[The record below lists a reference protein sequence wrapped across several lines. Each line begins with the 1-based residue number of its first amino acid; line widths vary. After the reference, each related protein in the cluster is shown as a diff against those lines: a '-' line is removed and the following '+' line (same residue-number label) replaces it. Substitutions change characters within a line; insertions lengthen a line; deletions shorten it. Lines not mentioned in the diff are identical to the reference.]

1 MALTWPPL
9 LLADPSP
16 CLRWLVLRD
25 IFHRAERAAD
35 AEMAEL
41 APLREADPLV
51 ADILALQ
58 DSDGSWRPGA
68 LAASRAGSSHVQMT
82 AFALTRLGY
91 LGFNRTHRAVARGA
105 KYLFAQQRPD
115 GSWPL
120 SKDAALTDGNSEL
133 PPKERYSM
141 IPLQTAFPLRG
152 LAACGYAT
160 DPRAERAYE
169 WLLAQRLPDGAWPT
183 GVAAGVYG
191 YVGGYRRLAHS
202 RWGCRSNTTGALICF
217 ALHPQRRT
225 SAEARRALD
234 LLLGRETREAHTL
247 GYEVARLVGA
257 EVPRGMFT
265 FFARFDLAL
274 ILDLCSRVGATR
286 DDPRVAD
293 VLKFVLSLRG
303 EYGLWEYAGYT
314 QRHRPQVSR
323 WLTFD
328 LMRSIS
334 RLDKN
339 VDWVAMEPRT
349 PFSPYPKRGKR
360 F

>member
-1 MALTWPPL
+1 MMTWPPL

-16 CLRWLVLRD
+16 CLRWLVLHD
-25 IFHRAERAAD
+25 IFNRKPTSLHDAD

-41 APLREADPLV
+41 VPLRETDPLV
-51 ADILALQ
+51 TDILALQ
-58 DSDGSWRPGA
+58 DSDGSWPPGT
-68 LAASRAGSSHVQMT
+68 LAAGRAGSGRIQTT
-82 AFALTRLGY
+82 AIALTRLGY
-91 LGFNRTHRAVARGA
+91 LGFDRTLRAVARGA
-105 KYLFAQQRPD
+105 KYLFAQQHPD

-120 SKDAALTDGNSEL
+120 SRDAALTDGSSEL
-133 PPKERYSM
+133 PPQERYSM

-183 GVAAGVYG
+183 GIAAGGVHG
-191 YVGGYRRLAHS
+191 YVAGYRRLAHS

-217 ALHPQRRT
+217 ALHPKRRT

-257 EVPRGMFT
+257 EAPRGMFT

-274 ILDLCSRVGATR
+274 ILDLCSRVGATK

-303 EYGLWEYAGYT
+303 EYGLWEY
-314 QRHRPQVSR
+314 HSRPQVSR
-323 WLTFD
+323 WLTYD

-334 RLDKN
+334 RLDEN
-339 VDWVAMEPRT
+339 MDWMGMEPRT
-349 PFSPYPKRGKR
+349 PFKPYPKREKR

>member
-1 MALTWPPL
+1 
-9 LLADPSP
+9 
-16 CLRWLVLRD
+16 
-25 IFHRAERAAD
+25 
-35 AEMAEL
+35 
-41 APLREADPLV
+41 
-51 ADILALQ
+51 
-58 DSDGSWRPGA
+58 
-68 LAASRAGSSHVQMT
+68 
-82 AFALTRLGY
+82 
-91 LGFNRTHRAVARGA
+91 
-105 KYLFAQQRPD
+105 
-115 GSWPL
+115 
-120 SKDAALTDGNSEL
+120 
-133 PPKERYSM
+133 M

-183 GVAAGVYG
+183 GLAAGGCYG

-217 ALHPQRRT
+217 ALHPERRT

-274 ILDLCSRVGATR
+274 ILDLCSRVGATQ

-293 VLKFVLSLRG
+293 LLAFVLSLQG
-303 EYGLWEYAGYT
+303 EYGLWT
-314 QRHRPQVSR
+314 VSQ
-323 WLTFD
+323 
-328 LMRSIS
+328 
-334 RLDKN
+334 
-339 VDWVAMEPRT
+339 
-349 PFSPYPKRGKR
+349 SPPGLSLAD

>member
-1 MALTWPPL
+1 MTAMAL
-9 LLADPSP
+9 A
-16 CLRWLVLRD
+16 
-25 IFHRAERAAD
+25 
-35 AEMAEL
+35 
-41 APLREADPLV
+41 
-51 ADILALQ
+51 
-58 DSDGSWRPGA
+58 
-68 LAASRAGSSHVQMT
+68 
-82 AFALTRLGY
+82 RLGY
-91 LGFNRTHRAVARGA
+91 LGFDQHHRAVKRGA
-105 KYLFAQQRPD
+105 QYLFAQQRPD

-120 SKDAALTDGNSEL
+120 NKDAALTDGASEL
-133 PPKERYSM
+133 PPQERYSM

-152 LAACGYAT
+152 LAACGYAA

-183 GVAAGVYG
+183 GLAAGGVHG
-191 YVGGYRRLAHS
+191 YVAGYRRLAHS

-247 GYEVARLVGA
+247 GCEVARLVGA
-257 EVPRGMFT
+257 EAPRGFLT

-274 ILDLCSRVGATR
+274 ILDLCSRVGATQ

-293 VLKFVLSLRG
+293 LLKFVMSLQS
-303 EYGLWEYAGYT
+303 EYGLWTYP
-314 QRHRPQVSR
+314 HCPQATR

-339 VDWVAMEPRT
+339 VDWIAAEPKT
-349 PFSPYPKRGKR
+349 PFRPYPKRDRR

>member
-1 MALTWPPL
+1 MTWPPL

-25 IFHRAERAAD
+25 IFHREPAD

-41 APLREADPLV
+41 DPLRKTDPLV

-58 DSDGSWRPGA
+58 DSDGSWRPGT
-68 LAASRAGSSHVQMT
+68 LATGRAGSSRIQMT
-82 AFALTRLGY
+82 AIALARLGY
-91 LGFNRTHRAVARGA
+91 LGFDRTCRAVARGA
-105 KYLFAQQRPD
+105 KYLFAQQRAD

-120 SKDAALTDGNSEL
+120 GQDAALTDGSREL
-133 PPKERYSM
+133 PPHERYSM

-169 WLLAQRLPDGAWPT
+169 WLLAQRLPDGAWPS
-183 GVAAGVYG
+183 GMAAGVYG

-217 ALHPQRRT
+217 ALHPERRT
-225 SAEARRALD
+225 SEQARCALD

-257 EVPRGMFT
+257 EAPRGLFT

-293 VLKFVLSLRG
+293 LLTFVLSLRG
-303 EYGLWEYAGYT
+303 EYGLWQYPP
-314 QRHRPQVSR
+314 RPQISR
-323 WLTFD
+323 WLTCD

-334 RLDKN
+334 RMGEN

-349 PFSPYPKRGKR
+349 PFKPYPKQERR